1 MEALCRLS
9 YSGGRTMI
17 ATASREPGR
26 GTMIPMRRPAV
37 FALIAI
43 LCLGACTRH
52 PQPSTGHVAFTTSAG
67 RVTTGS
73 IPVADTSS
81 EREHGLMGV
90 SHLGPDDGM
99 VFLFDGATRSS
110 FWMKDTLVP
119 LSVAFWNAGGTVVD
133 VLDMQPCTADPCPLY
148 TPRGP
153 YTTALEMNLGWFATH
168 GIAIGDH
175 AAFSPNPS

>member
-17 ATASREPGR
+17 ATAFRALGR
-26 GTMIPMRRPAV
+26 GTMASMRVPV
-37 FALIAI
+37 VLALLAAIA
-43 LCLGACTRH
+43 LGACSRQD
-52 PQPSTGHVAFTTSAG
+52 QPSTGRVVFTTTRG
-67 RVTTGS
+67 PVQTGTVV
-73 IPVADTSS
+73 VADTSS

-99 VFLFDGATRSS
+99 VFQFDGPTRSS

-119 LSVAFWNAGGTVVD
+119 LSVAFWNASGTVVD

-148 TPRGP
+148 TPRGT

-175 AAFSPNPS
+175 AAFSPSPS